1 MHEAH
6 VSDYFRIYIA
16 VIVLTENSLL
26 RDSEEL
32 KRKDDA
38 DDSEH
43 VIRK

>member
-6 VSDYFRIYIA
+6 ASDYFQIYIA

-32 KRKDDA
+32 KRKDNA
-38 DDSEH
+38 DDRED